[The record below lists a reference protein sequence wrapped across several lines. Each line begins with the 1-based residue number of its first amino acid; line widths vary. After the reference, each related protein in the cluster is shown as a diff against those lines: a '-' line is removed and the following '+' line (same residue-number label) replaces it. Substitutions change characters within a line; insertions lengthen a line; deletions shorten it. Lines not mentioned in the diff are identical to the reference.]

1 VNDRRFL
8 TPEEA
13 GLIEQAAERWLRMRD
28 VEFNAGEYAA
38 TVLARSVL
46 RDEQCPRKDVA
57 TLDRPILLEVPGEH
71 APIPITIVRPA
82 HEDLCEGRVSIL
94 SELGL
99 ACIGQVLGGEVR
111 IPHGVATLVGFV
123 DQCMEDC
130 A

>member
-1 VNDRRFL
+1 VNSRRFL

-13 GLIEQAAERWLRMRD
+13 GLIEQAAEHWLRMRD

-38 TVLARSVL
+38 TVLARSVV
-46 RDEQCPRKDVA
+46 RDEHCPRRDVA
-57 TLDRPILLEVPGEH
+57 TLDRAILLDVPGEQ

-94 SELGL
+94 SDLGL
-99 ACIGQVLGGEVR
+99 ACIGKPLGGEVR
-111 IPHGVATLVGFV
+111 IAHGVAKLVGFL
-123 DQCMEDC
+123 DRRPGHG